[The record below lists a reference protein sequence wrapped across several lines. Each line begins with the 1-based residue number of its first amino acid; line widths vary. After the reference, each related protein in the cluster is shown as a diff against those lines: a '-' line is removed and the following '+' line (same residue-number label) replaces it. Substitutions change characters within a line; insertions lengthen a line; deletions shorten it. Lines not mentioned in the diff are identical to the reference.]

1 MWWKIKLFPR
11 MTATLTEWDHA
22 VAPPWKMVMCTN
34 RRFVSRALNTEVAST
49 ERERERVRKFSQKF
63 HGKLGSRVPPLQ
75 GGGGGNEEHH
85 RHYY

>member
-1 MWWKIKLFPR
+1 MGS
-11 MTATLTEWDHA
+11 
-22 VAPPWKMVMCTN
+22 C
-34 RRFVSRALNTEVAST
+34 RRAALEDGNVYEQAIRVQST
-49 ERERERVRKFSQKF
+49 EYWSGQHRERERVRKFSQKF

>member
-1 MWWKIKLFPR
+1 

-49 ERERERVRKFSQKF
+49 ERERESAEVFPKVSREIRFS
-63 HGKLGSRVPPLQ
+63 GSSSA
-75 GGGGGNEEHH
+75 GWWWWE
-85 RHYY
+85 